1 MDDETT
7 GRLPDDDTELTRVTP
22 PEQPTQ
28 AMPAAGEGE
37 TQVMPGAAA
46 EAEATRVMPA
56 AGAGQQATGA
66 GQPPPPTQPTLLMTH
81 GRSPRGGG
89 GVPWWVW
96 LIVVL
101 AVVAAVAALWFFY
114 LRPQDTTTTAG
125 DVFIGNWSP
134 EAGTGGGLVIKQA
147 GEQFKITQYDPQL
160 QQVGSTNADLVGDE
174 LQVSV
179 KASAL
184 GLTDI
189 TGSVNGTLTHDSAND
204 TLTLQFSSGSLTMKP
219 IIYVR
224 VDVLLPASASPTPS
238 PIASP
243 SPTPSPSPTTTASPS
258 PSTSASPTADQQVVA
273 AIAKLQVGIVA
284 WAADNNNLYPPP
296 QDVVEG
302 GGISQYVDP
311 WPTNA
316 FTGQPMAPGTGP
328 GSYVYEQLSGG
339 QAYKLTGYLSNGLTY
354 SVP

>member
-7 GRLPDDDTELTRVTP
+7 GKLPDDDTELTRVTP
-22 PEQPTQ
+22 PDDATQ
-28 AMPAAGEGE
+28 MMPRGGRGRDAGHARRRHG
-37 TQVMPGAAA
+37 
-46 EAEATRVMPA
+46 RH
-56 AGAGQQATGA
+56 AGDAGGGRGQ
-66 GQPPPPTQPTLLMTH
+66 QPPPPPSQPTLVMTH
-81 GRSPRGGG
+81 GRSSGGSEGG

-96 LIVVL
+96 LLVVL
-101 AVVAAVAALWFFY
+101 AIVAAAAALWYFY
-114 LRPQDTTTTAG
+114 LRPQDDTTSTAG

-134 EAGTGGGLVIKQA
+134 EAGTGGGLVIKQS
-147 GEQFKITQYDPQL
+147 GDQFKITQYDPQL
-160 QQVGSTNADLVGDE
+160 QQAGSTNATLVGDE

-184 GLTDI
+184 GLTGRHRQRRRDA
-189 TGSVNGTLTHDSAND
+189 HARQRQRHADAA
-204 TLTLQFSSGSLTMKP
+204 
-219 IIYVR
+219 
-224 VDVLLPASASPTPS
+224 VLLRQPADEADPLRARRRAPAGEPSPTPS
-238 PIASP
+238 PTVSP
-243 SPTPSPSPTTTASPS
+243 SPTASPSPTTTASPS
-258 PSTSASPTADQQVVA
+258 VSPSGSPTADQQVVA

-302 GGISQYVDP
+302 GGISQFVNP
-311 WPTNA
+311 WPTNP
-316 FTGQPMAPGTGP
+316 FTGQPMTPGTAP